1 MKKITLLMTLVL
13 LNACAS
19 VEPFSYHADPKQYR
33 KEDLSVKVVVPPYQ
47 DTRLKDN
54 KQNGLCLFGLMVLP
68 VVVPYCSVAEFN
80 RPEYNRFGVQLVKV
94 NEEFAKATAE
104 EIENVS
110 LFKSSAFS
118 FDKND
123 GDLILIGNVK
133 KMLYDDVGTAYG
145 LTIYGGLAL
154 GLFGAPM
161 DYIYRTLEIEYK
173 LMTPSYD
180 VLFEKSYTAESKTHQ
195 GMYTMKYA
203 FEFDN
208 LLKQINLNLIG
219 DLKENIG
226 NIRKKVSKKK
236 IK

>member
-33 KEDLSVKVVVPPYQ
+33 KEDLSVNVTVLPYQ
-47 DTRLKDN
+47 DSRLKDN
-54 KQNGLCLFGLMVLP
+54 KRNDFCMLGLIMLP
-68 VVVPYCSVAEFN
+68 VILPYCTVSEFN

-94 NEEFAKATAE
+94 NEEFAKVTAE
-104 EIENVS
+104 EIDHSS
-110 LFKSSAFS
+110 LFKSSVFS

-123 GDLILIGNVK
+123 GDLILVGDVK
-133 KMLYDDVGTAYG
+133 KMYIEQISTAYG
-145 LTIYGGLAL
+145 LTMYGGLAL
-154 GLFGAPM
+154 GLFGAPL
-161 DYIYRTLEIEYK
+161 DYFYRTLEIEYK
-173 LMTPSYD
+173 LITPSYD
-180 VLFEKSYTAESKTHQ
+180 VLFEKKYTAESKTHQ

-226 NIRKKVSKKK
+226 NIKKRLSKKTK
-236 IK
+236 K

>member
-13 LNACAS
+13 LNACAN
-19 VEPFSYHADPKQYR
+19 VEPFSYQADPKQYR
-33 KEDLSVKVVVPPYQ
+33 KEELSVKMVVPPYQ

-68 VVVPYCSVAEFN
+68 VIVPYCSVAEFN

-104 EIENVS
+104 EIENAS

-123 GDLILIGNVK
+123 GDLILVGNVK
-133 KMLYDDVGTAYG
+133 KMLYEDVGTYYG
-145 LTIYGGLAL
+145 LTVYGGAVL
-154 GLFGAPM
+154 GLFGAPL

-173 LMTPSYD
+173 LVTPSYD
-180 VLFEKSYTAESKTHQ
+180 VLFEKQYTAKSKTHI
-195 GMYTMKYA
+195 GFYTMHFA
-203 FEFDN
+203 FEYDN
-208 LLKQINLNLIG
+208 LLKQINLNLVR

-226 NIRKKVSKKK
+226 NIKKGLSKKAK
-236 IK
+236 K